1 MTVRRAAATAAVAVG
16 ALLLAGCGS
25 SGGSDAS
32 ASASS
37 SASASASP
45 SASASASASVS
56 PSSTAEPTGE
66 AGYVAFL
73 TAAGGI
79 TDEASKQ
86 NLLEVGR
93 TVCKGFDDGNN
104 VVQIYNAMLNAKY
117 TKEQAAT
124 LITVAV
130 KFICPQYTSKLPTPS
145 PSPSAS

>member
-1 MTVRRAAATAAVAVG
+1 MIG

-25 SGGSDAS
+25 SGSSESS
-32 ASASS
+32 ASGSS
-37 SASASASP
+37 SASASGSASP
-45 SASASASASVS
+45 SGSASSSTSAS
-56 PSSTAEPTGE
+56 PSSSAAPTGE

-73 TAAGGI
+73 IAAGGI

-93 TVCKGFDDGNN
+93 TVCKGFDEGNT
-104 VVQIYNAMLNAKY
+104 VVQIYNAMLDAKY

-130 KFICPQYTSKLPTPS
+130 KFICPQYTSQLPTPS